1 MNNRPPL
8 AGYPPPRGYGLDSSR
23 LIAPYQAHGIKPFYP
38 PPNVGS
44 LPSSVPSPYRIEA
57 MQSAERRHHS
67 DSVHEGDEMMG
78 SSDEDSREVNYS
90 NHSHGTLISN
100 SSPNG
105 AMSPNTSASR
115 GKKRTAPNG
124 PIASTSRK
132 ASNTA
137 TPNKTTSSTASK
149 ARSSEAAQRTPPD
162 SSASVDGQKRKKK
175 AVSCEGCRRRKLK
188 CDRGWPCGACRDRDE
203 AHLCSW
209 EGGTRPQGTG
219 RDQENV
225 PLLARMDKMEMLLGK
240 IADRIG
246 INGPPNGN
254 KNESNPSVP
263 VHSATDIA
271 TPSSSVLTNTNVG
284 AALTVRQKGPPGSLM
299 RGMNVSL
306 LPTAI
311 QPNTNDEMA
320 AELLDILKAMPDT
333 ASIRKMCHCFFD
345 EVNWMHY
352 AVDED
357 NFWQKLCEQEEIRTM
372 IVGEST
378 QIISTEHVRS
388 HLQFLALTLCMCGF
402 ALLYSDESDFPEVGR
417 LVGLSPAYGPF
428 FDSAQRALSATNP
441 FDEPTLM
448 SFRVLILLIW
458 AIGCVRG
465 PASGNAV
472 QAMTLSQLQA
482 LELDIEPAASMPKAQ
497 ARDRIRLFHTFVV
510 MDWFGAGTVKRNYFM
525 REEPIKHPYLFARQ
539 NVKEGLS
546 EKDGFLLPDMWL
558 KLEVARINRRAA
570 DRSAMTEEE
579 AYSTTLQ
586 LQEELDEIFSDL
598 PPEFENEI
606 HVDTKEL
613 DIPRFHRLAVLM
625 LVANQLINL
634 HKRYYIQGWLNPVF
648 RTSRDICFSSARRIC
663 LLFRKTFSHAVPM
676 DTLMT
681 MDVEQMKRVMD
692 GRQKLT
698 SKLWYFAHSSVGAC
712 LLLQHHYALMDVH
725 PDAAGPNADKVRAE
739 IIDDLRYTR
748 RLLLA
753 MSARSQIARSGIAVL
768 ARPELACSGGAEASN
783 FNHADT
789 MHHRSRHA
797 SGTYDPDGSIGDE
810 ESARRAELAKDLQS
824 ITDHDSF
831 ATKRFKMHGN
841 DDFLNFRSRRHNRPA
856 NNSEIGTGTTPR
868 SVGTPGSSSSVMN
881 VSQGTNGQSNKFG
894 APNGEE
900 SQQGSS
906 QFVVPFKPQPR
917 TPGNGAQR
925 TNPAQTNGLNNSHAP
940 HLSSAQLSDME
951 AFLESAL
958 STDFTTGLPV
968 APEVSFERSAD
979 RIGGTQPFASNGVMR
994 PLSPFTS
1001 AFLGNWDAFQSNPT
1015 AQNTPNGNT
1024 NATMPNANSGTPNG
1038 GQSWGM

>member
-23 LIAPYQAHGIKPFYP
+23 LIAPYQAHGMKPFYP
-38 PPNVGS
+38 PQNVGS

-57 MQSAERRHHS
+57 MQSAERRDHS
-67 DSVHEGDEMMG
+67 GSAHDGDEMIG

-90 NHSHGTLISN
+90 NHSHGTLVSN

-105 AMSPNTSASR
+105 ASPNTSASR
-115 GKKRTAPNG
+115 GKKRTAPNDS
-124 PIASTSRK
+124 IASTSRK

-137 TPNKTTSSTASK
+137 STSKTTASTSK
-149 ARSSEAAQRTPPD
+149 ARSGEAAQRTPPD
-162 SSASVDGQKRKKK
+162 SSVDGQKRKKK

-225 PLLARMDKMEMLLGK
+225 PLLARMEKMEILLGK

-246 INGPPNGN
+246 IDGPTNGN
-254 KNESNPSVP
+254 KTEPNSGNPVQSG
-263 VHSATDIA
+263 SDIA

-306 LPTAI
+306 LPTAY
-311 QPNTNDEMA
+311 QPSTNDEMT

-372 IVGEST
+372 IKGDST
-378 QIISTEHVRS
+378 QIISTEHVRN

-428 FDSAQRALSATNP
+428 FDSAQRALWATNP

-448 SFRVLILLIW
+448 SYRVLVLLVW

-465 PASGNAV
+465 PSSGNAV

-510 MDWFGAGTVKRNYFM
+510 MDWFGAGTVKRNYYM

-606 HVDTKEL
+606 HNDTREL
-613 DIPRFHRLAVLM
+613 DVPRFHRLAVLM

-663 LLFRKTFSHAVPM
+663 LLFRRTFSHAIPM

-681 MDVEQMKRVMD
+681 LDAEQMKKIME

-725 PDAAGPNADKVRAE
+725 PEAAGPNAEKVRAE

-753 MSARSQIARSGIAVL
+753 MSTRSQIARSGIAVL
-768 ARPELACSGGAEASN
+768 ARPELACSGGVEASN
-783 FNHADT
+783 FSHGDT
-789 MHHRSRHA
+789 IHHPSRHA
-797 SGTYDPDGSIGDE
+797 SGTYDPDGSVGDE

-841 DDFLNFRSRRHNRPA
+841 DSFLSFRSRRHHKPTSS
-856 NNSEIGTGTTPR
+856 SEMGTGTTPQ
-868 SVGTPGSSSSVMN
+868 SVGTPGSSNSGVN
-881 VSQGTNGQSNKFG
+881 VSQGANGQRYKSG
-894 APNGEE
+894 ASNGEE
-900 SQQGSS
+900 SQLSS
-906 QFVVPFKPQPR
+906 SKFTVPFKPQAR
-917 TPGNGAQR
+917 IPGSIAQKSNPVDPNGF
-925 TNPAQTNGLNNSHAP
+925 NNGNAHN
-940 HLSSAQLSDME
+940 LSSAQLSDME

-1001 AFLGNWDAFQSNPT
+1001 AFLGNWDAFQSNP
-1015 AQNTPNGNT
+1015 AGQHTPNN
-1024 NATMPNANSGTPNG
+1024 NAAITTASSGAPNSGQN
-1038 GQSWGM
+1038 WGM

>member
-23 LIAPYQAHGIKPFYP
+23 LIAPYQAHGMKPFYP

-57 MQSAERRHHS
+57 MQSAERRDH
-67 DSVHEGDEMMG
+67 SVHGDGDEMIG

-90 NHSHGTLISN
+90 NHNNLMTN
-100 SSPNG
+100 ASPNG
-105 AMSPNTSASR
+105 TMSPHASGSR

-132 ASNTA
+132 TSNTA
-137 TPNKTTSSTASK
+137 ATTNKASTTAPASK
-149 ARSSEAAQRTPPD
+149 ARSGETQRTPPD
-162 SSASVDGQKRKKK
+162 SSASADGQKRKKK

-240 IADRIG
+240 IADHIG
-246 INGPPNGN
+246 INGPSTGN
-254 KNESNPSVP
+254 RNETKAHNAEIS
-263 VHSATDIA
+263 

-284 AALTVRQKGPPGSLM
+284 AALTVRQRGPPGSLM
-299 RGMNVSL
+299 CGMNVSL
-306 LPTAI
+306 IPTAI

-357 NFWQKLCEQEEIRTM
+357 SFWQKLCEQEEIRTM
-372 IVGEST
+372 IKPETT
-378 QIISTEHVRS
+378 QLISTEHVRN

-402 ALLYSDESDFPEVGR
+402 ALLYSDESDFPEVAR

-428 FDSAQRALSATNP
+428 FDAAQRALSATNP

-448 SFRVLILLIW
+448 SFRALILLIW

-465 PASGNAV
+465 PSSGNAV
-472 QAMTLSQLQA
+472 QAMTVSQLQA
-482 LELDIEPAASMPKAQ
+482 LELDIEPSPSMPKAQ
-497 ARDRIRLFHTFVV
+497 ARDRIRLFHTFIV
-510 MDWFGAGTVKRNYFM
+510 MDWFGAGTVKRSYYM

-570 DRSAMTEEE
+570 DRAAMTEEE

-613 DIPRFHRLAVLM
+613 DVPRFHRLAVLM

-681 MDVEQMKRVMD
+681 LDAEQMKRVMD

-725 PDAAGPNADKVRAE
+725 PEAAGPNADQVRAE

-753 MSARSQIARSGIAVL
+753 MSTRSQIARSGIAVL

-783 FNHADT
+783 FNHPDT
-789 MHHRSRHA
+789 LHHPSRHI
-797 SGTYDPDGSIGDE
+797 SGAYDPDGSIGDE
-810 ESARRAELAKDLQS
+810 DSARRAELAKDLQS

-841 DDFLNFRSRRHNRPA
+841 DSFLSFRSRRHHRPT
-856 NNSEIGTGTTPR
+856 NSSEIGTGTTPQ
-868 SVGTPGSSSSVMN
+868 STGTPGSSNHSLMN
-881 VSQGTNGQSNKFG
+881 VSQSAANQNNKFG
-894 APNGEE
+894 VTNGED
-900 SQQGSS
+900 SQQAHS
-906 QFVVPFKPQPR
+906 QFTLPIKPQAR
-917 TPGNGAQR
+917 TPTNSSAQKSV
-925 TNPAQTNGLNNSHAP
+925 PVQTNGMNN
-940 HLSSAQLSDME
+940 LSSAQLSDME

-979 RIGGTQPFASNGVMR
+979 RIGGTQPFASSGVMR

-1001 AFLGNWDAFQSNPT
+1001 AFLGNWDAFQSNGNG
-1015 AQNTPNGNT
+1015 QNTPNTNT
-1024 NATMPNANSGTPNG
+1024 TLPANRSATSAGA
-1038 GQSWGM
+1038 QSWVM